1 MAVGAYGDPYRL
13 FYGYDVKGD
22 TCGRKNDPL
31 DIYDESGQDL
41 SQKKF
46 LYFDIVRSGI
56 PGLSDD
62 DFEKLEIPGVE
73 LNRDTGDDKIGYC
86 LTGKITFND
95 TTTEEITEAS
105 EEVEEEIGQKMLEL
119 GDPVNNIITGGDS
132 CRYCLESCPENQ

>member
-56 PGLSDD
+56 PGLSEADLAKID
-62 DFEKLEIPGVE
+62 VPGVD
-73 LNRDTGDDKIGYC
+73 LNVDVGDDKIGYC
-86 LTGKITFND
+86 LTGKVTYTDSD
-95 TTTEEITEAS
+95 TGNATEATKDI
-105 EEVEEEIGQKMLEL
+105 EEKIGNKMLEI
-119 GDPVNNIITGGDS
+119 GDINSVLTGGDS
-132 CRYCLESCPENQ
+132 CRYCLESCPEDQ